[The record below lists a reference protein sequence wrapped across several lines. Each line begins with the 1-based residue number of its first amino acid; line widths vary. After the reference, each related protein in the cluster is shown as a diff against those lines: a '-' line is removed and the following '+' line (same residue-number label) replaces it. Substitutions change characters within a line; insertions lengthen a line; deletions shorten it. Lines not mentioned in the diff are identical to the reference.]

1 VSRNDFSPGNCDVSI
16 FGEIEYAVELSDLLK
31 SFKATRKTCSSA
43 DDQTK
48 CLDIYTVDGEVDSPK
63 SEDDPPY
70 QTSDVE
76 DGGAAYT
83 VDDLLDGFI

>member
-1 VSRNDFSPGNCDVSI
+1 VG
-16 FGEIEYAVELSDLLK
+16 LSDLLE
-31 SFKATRKTCSSA
+31 SFKATRKACSSG

-48 CLDIYTVDGEVDSPK
+48 CLDISTVDGEVDSPQ
-63 SEDDPPY
+63 SEGNLPH

-76 DGGAAYT
+76 DGGETYT